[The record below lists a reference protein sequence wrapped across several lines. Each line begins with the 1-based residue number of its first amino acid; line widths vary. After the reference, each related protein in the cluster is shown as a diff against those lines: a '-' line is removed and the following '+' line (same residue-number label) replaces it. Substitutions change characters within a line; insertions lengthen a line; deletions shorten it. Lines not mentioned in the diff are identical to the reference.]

1 MTLYF
6 FHLQYIHQCHH
17 PSVHVKLPPL
27 IFPDSIMLSCVTT
40 SLFLMDIKV
49 NFNNFQNQRMYF
61 SIVYIIE
68 VYFYIE
74 RLELEIP
81 SQRQMHSVNRHRP
94 DETYEA
100 SISLKLE
107 VHDQIFYIL
116 LITH

>member
-1 MTLYF
+1 
-6 FHLQYIHQCHH
+6 
-17 PSVHVKLPPL
+17 
-27 IFPDSIMLSCVTT
+27 
-40 SLFLMDIKV
+40 MDIKV

-116 LITH
+116 FITH